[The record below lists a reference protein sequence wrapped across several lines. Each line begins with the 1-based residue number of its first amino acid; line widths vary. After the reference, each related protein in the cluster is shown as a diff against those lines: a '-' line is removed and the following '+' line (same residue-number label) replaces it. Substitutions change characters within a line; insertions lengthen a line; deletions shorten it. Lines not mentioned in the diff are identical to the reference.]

1 MKDFERIVCKDI
13 PELSAQAA
21 AEFVRLA
28 NERSATAGRFVVA
41 LSGGSTPRALYSL
54 LAGAEFQSQVPW
66 DRVHFF
72 WGDERCVLPD
82 HPDSNYRMAFETL
95 LSKAPVPEKNIH
107 RIEAELAPEAA
118 AACYEK
124 AIRDFFSLAD
134 FAWPPFDLVF
144 LGLGDDGHTAS
155 LFPGSEALHEN
166 KRLVVAT
173 YVEKLKTYRITLTL
187 AVLNR
192 AANIFFLVAG
202 ASKAAILA
210 DVLQEKRGSESLPA
224 RRIDPQGGRLV
235 WFVDRA
241 AAARLQS

>member
-21 AEFVRLA
+21 AEFVRQA

-72 WGDERCVLPD
+72 WGDERCVPPD

-95 LSKAPVPEKNIH
+95 LSKAPVPEENIH

-118 AACYEK
+118 AAGYERT
-124 AIRDFFSLAD
+124 IRDFFRLSGAD
-134 FAWPPFDLVF
+134 WPRFDLIF

-155 LFPGSEALHEN
+155 LFPGSEALNERH
-166 KRLVVAT
+166 RLVVAA
-173 YVEKLKTYRITLTL
+173 YNEKLKSHRVTLTL
-187 AVLNR
+187 PVLNR

-202 ASKAAILA
+202 EGKAAVLR
-210 DVLQEKRGSESLPA
+210 DVFSGSTGSRDLPA
-224 RRIDPQGGRLV
+224 QQIAPKNGRLV
-235 WFVDRA
+235 WFLDEA
-241 AAARLQS
+241 AASSLQS